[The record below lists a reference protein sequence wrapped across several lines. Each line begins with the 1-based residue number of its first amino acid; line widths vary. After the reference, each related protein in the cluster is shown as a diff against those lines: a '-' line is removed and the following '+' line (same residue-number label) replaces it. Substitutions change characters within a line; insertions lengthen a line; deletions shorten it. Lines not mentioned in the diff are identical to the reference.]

1 MIGEMKDARVR
12 SFTRARRDGRS
23 RAREREHPSSIGEA
37 WVLGSRVPR
46 VARRDGAWTR
56 DAMRFGARGDVDACD
71 RVPRESRARARR
83 GGDVERRGDVDD
95 GADHRGRLPGQGLRA
110 LRAGRTRAS
119 LGRRSDARD
128 LNEKTDVPV

>member
-1 MIGEMKDARVR
+1 MRACGR
-12 SFTRARRDGRS
+12 SRARDGRS

-95 GADHRGRLPGQGLRA
+95 GSDHRGRLAGRGLRA
-110 LRAGRTRAS
+110 LRARGGASRSGEGATR
-119 LGRRSDARD
+119 
-128 LNEKTDVPV
+128 EI

>member
-1 MIGEMKDARVR
+1 M
-12 SFTRARRDGRS
+12 RACGRS

-71 RVPRESRARARR
+71 REPRESRARARR

-95 GADHRGRLPGQGLRA
+95 GPRNAGSSGTSRGARA
-110 LRAGRTRAS
+110 
-119 LGRRSDARD
+119 
-128 LNEKTDVPV
+128 

>member
-1 MIGEMKDARVR
+1 MRACGR
-12 SFTRARRDGRS
+12 SRARDGRS

-56 DAMRFGARGDVDACD
+56 DAMRFGARGDVDACG

-95 GADHRGRLPGQGLRA
+95 GSRNAGSSGTSRGARA
-110 LRAGRTRAS
+110 
-119 LGRRSDARD
+119 
-128 LNEKTDVPV
+128 

>member
-12 SFTRARRDGRS
+12 SFARACGRS

-71 RVPRESRARARR
+71 REPRESRARARR

-95 GADHRGRLPGQGLRA
+95 GPDHRGRLAGRGLRA
-110 LRAGRTRAS
+110 LRAGRTRES